1 MIQSRPN
8 AHLERIALSTSI
20 LDGLNEQQRIAVTAP
35 DGPVL
40 VLAGPGSGKT
50 RVLAHRIAWLVR
62 ERGVPPWR
70 IVAMTFTNKAA
81 REMRQ
86 RVEKLLG
93 NEIQGIRLGTFHA
106 ICARIL
112 RDQADHLPIT
122 RDYVIF
128 DTPDQRALIRSVI
141 ADDLGLDEKRY
152 PPERILAAI
161 SQAKNDLITPQDY
174 QPTTYFEE
182 IVKRAYQRYQERLLA
197 NNAVDFDDLLMHT
210 ALLFAQYPQVL
221 RAYHRLIDHIL
232 VDEFQDTNG
241 AQYAL
246 LKQLAEARR
255 NLFCVGDEDQSI
267 YRWRGADYRNL
278 TRLRTDFPDL
288 LTVLL
293 EQNYRSTQIILDA
306 AQAVINKN
314 PYRTPKR
321 LFTLRQGGP
330 AIVIY
335 EAYDE
340 EREAQFV
347 VDTIAALVAQGE
359 VEPRE
364 CAVMYRTNAQSRAL
378 EDAFVRANL
387 PYRLVG
393 ATHFYAR
400 REIKDIIAYLRLI
413 HNPEDT
419 VSLRRVINTPP
430 RGIGEKT
437 LEGLERWAQ
446 EQGLSLGAALMRL
459 SEEGE
464 KGVLEARS
472 YRALAAFAHRLDEW
486 RRVSA
491 HFSVGTLL
499 KMVLDETGYLDY
511 LNDGTEQGEE
521 RVANVRELVNV
532 TAGYEDVPLSAFLEE
547 VALVSDVDGMD
558 EAVNAPSLMTLHT
571 AKGLEFDV
579 VFLVGLEEGLLPH
592 QRSFDD
598 PEEMAEE
605 RRLMYVGMTRARR
618 RLYLVYAFRRRAWGE
633 SAVTQRSRFIDD
645 IPPSLLASGAGLTEG
660 GYAAPRRIRAA
671 QPPRWTAGDK
681 PAPAPRRSFKTG
693 QRVVHPQFGSGLVIE
708 VRPSGND
715 EEIRVAFDRAG
726 VKRLLGSYAD
736 LKLLEDG

>member
-1 MIQSRPN
+1 M
-8 AHLERIALSTSI
+8 STSL

-62 ERGVPPWR
+62 ERGVPPWH

-86 RVEKLLG
+86 RVERLL
-93 NEIQGIRLGTFHA
+93 EDKVQGIRLGTFHA
-106 ICARIL
+106 VCARIL

-128 DTPDQRALIRSVI
+128 DAPDQRALIRSVI

-182 IVKRAYQRYQERLLA
+182 ITKRAYQRYQERLLA
-197 NNAVDFDDLLMHT
+197 NNAVDFDDLLMYT
-210 ALLFAQYPQVL
+210 ALLFAQQPRVL
-221 RAYHRLIDHIL
+221 KAYHRLIDHIL

-278 TRLRTDFPDL
+278 ARLRADFPDL
-288 LTVLL
+288 FTVLL
-293 EQNYRSTQIILDA
+293 EQNYRSTQVILDA
-306 AQAVINKN
+306 AQAVIDKN

-321 LFTLRQGGP
+321 LFTQRQGGP
-330 AIVIY
+330 AIVVY

-364 CAVMYRTNAQSRAL
+364 CAVMYRTNAQSRTL

-393 ATHFYAR
+393 ATRFYAR

-413 HNPEDT
+413 HNPEDA

-437 LEGLERWAQ
+437 LEELEKWAQ
-446 EQGLSLGAALMRL
+446 GQGLSLGAALLRL
-459 SEEGE
+459 SEEEG
-464 KGVLEARS
+464 KGVLEARAH
-472 YRALAAFAHRLDEW
+472 RALAAFARRLEGW
-486 RRVSA
+486 RKVSA
-491 HFSVGTLL
+491 HLSVGTLL

-521 RVANVRELVNV
+521 RIANVRELVNV
-532 TAGYEDVPLSAFLEE
+532 TAEYEDVPLSAFLEE

-558 EAVNAPSLMTLHT
+558 ETVNAPSLMTLHT

-633 SAVTQRSRFIDD
+633 SAITQRSRFIDD
-645 IPPSLLASGAGLTEG
+645 IPPSLLVSGAGLTER
-660 GYAAPRRIRAA
+660 GYATPPRTRVA
-671 QPPRWTAGDK
+671 QPPRWTERSD

-715 EEIRVAFDRAG
+715 EEIRVAFDHAG

-736 LKLLEDG
+736 LKSLEDG